1 MVIFWLV
8 LVVDCFKATVD
19 ALVKSKA
26 SLSAVDTKHRTPLHY
41 LVIHSRLAGALW
53 STSSFDTSQMQLF
66 IFFIFLYLR
75 YELEINTFQL
85 DVALLCIMCI

>member
-1 MVIFWLV
+1 MAIFWLV

-41 LVIHSRLAGALW
+41 LVIHSRLSGALW

-66 IFFIFLYLR
+66 VFLYLR
-75 YELEINTFQL
+75 YELEINSFQL
-85 DVALLCIMCI
+85 DVALLCIMCV